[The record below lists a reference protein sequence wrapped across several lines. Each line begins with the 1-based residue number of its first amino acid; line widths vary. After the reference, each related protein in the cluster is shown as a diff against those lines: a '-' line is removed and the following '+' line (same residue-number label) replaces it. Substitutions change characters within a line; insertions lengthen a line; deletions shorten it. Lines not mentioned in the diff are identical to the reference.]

1 MLYTCQLWMKM
12 NMKSITFHSIFDF
25 FVQLTSYLFDSGYVV
40 SYVNVY
46 IWKEVKKIDE
56 TIAIVLF

>member
-1 MLYTCQLWMKM
+1 M

-25 FVQLTSYLFDSGYVV
+25 FVQLASYLFDSGYVV